1 MSLGYFSY
9 PIPTNEPV
17 LNYAPGSPER
27 VALKKALADLKK
39 KPKTEKPQDIVFLLD
54 GANVKAAPV
63 KRGISDDNY
72 YEVLEGVTEGQEV
85 VSGNYK
91 AISKDLEDG
100 KLVKVDNK
108 PKATKPEDK
117 K

>member
-1 MSLGYFSY
+1 MLTV
-9 PIPTNEPV
+9 PIQCVTTRLAKTPD
-17 LNYAPGSPER
+17 A
-27 VALKKALADLKK
+27 KKQSAAEKDAQQELADLKK